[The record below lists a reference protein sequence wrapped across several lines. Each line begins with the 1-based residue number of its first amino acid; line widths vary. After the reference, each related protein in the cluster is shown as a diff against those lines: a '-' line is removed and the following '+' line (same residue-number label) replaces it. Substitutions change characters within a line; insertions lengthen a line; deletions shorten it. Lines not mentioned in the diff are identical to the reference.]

1 MLPSFLTTFLFAMS
15 AVSGARATKVMGST
29 EANFWRTSMAM
40 TLLGIYAF
48 SLGMGFE
55 GGGFQILFISGCVG
69 FGIGDLAL
77 FQAYPRIGSRLTM
90 VLVQT
95 LAAPMAAITEWLWLD
110 HAMTGKQMICSAV
123 ILIGVAVAL
132 APKDHLHIPKKTLI
146 AGIIFGLIAAYGQ
159 GFGAV
164 LSRKAY
170 AIIEASGGKID
181 GITAAFQRVVGGV
194 LVSGLFV
201 LVVKR
206 REILAQL
213 PGAKHPEDLPAVN
226 PDRWRKG
233 WYWIV
238 LNGLAGPTLGV
249 SCYQWA
255 LLNNGTGV
263 VMPIVALTPLAVVP
277 LAYFIEGERPSLR
290 SIIGGV
296 IAVIG
301 AVALTVVT
309 IKYHQ

>member
-1 MLPSFLTTFLFAMS
+1 MFPSFLTTMLFAMS
-15 AVSGARATKVMGST
+15 AVSGARATKVMGGT
-29 EANFWRTSMAM
+29 EANFWRL
-40 TLLGIYAF
+40 TLATCLLSLYACTY
-48 SLGMGFE
+48 GNGFA
-55 GGGFQILFISGCVG
+55 GGGFYILFISGCIG
-69 FGIGDLAL
+69 FGLGDLAL

-95 LAAPMAAITEWLWLD
+95 LAAPMAALTEWLWLGQ
-110 HAMTGKQMICSAV
+110 AMTPQQMLCSAI
-123 ILIGVAVAL
+123 ILTGVAIAL
-132 APKDHLHIPKKTLI
+132 APKDHLHIPKNVLI
-146 AGIIFGLIAAYGQ
+146 AGVTFGLIAAYGQ

-170 AIIEASGGKID
+170 ADIAEAGGHID
-181 GITAAFQRVVGGV
+181 GISAAFQRIVGGV

-213 PGAKHPEDLPAVN
+213 PGAKHPEDLPKVN

-233 WYWIV
+233 WYWMV

-263 VMPIVALTPLAVVP
+263 VMPIVALTPLAVIP
-277 LAYFIEGERPSLR
+277 LAYFIEGERPSKR
-290 SIIGGV
+290 SLIGGV
-296 IAVIG
+296 IAVVG

-309 IKYHQ
+309 VK

>member
-1 MLPSFLTTFLFAMS
+1 MLPSFLTTLLFAMS
-15 AVSGARATKVMGST
+15 AVSGARATKVMGGT
-29 EANFWRTSMAM
+29 EANFWRLSLATF
-40 TLLGIYAF
+40 LLAIYAF
-48 SLGMGFE
+48 TWGMGFE
-55 GGGFQILFISGCVG
+55 GGGFYILFISGCIG
-69 FGIGDLAL
+69 FGLGDLAL

-110 HAMTGKQMICSAV
+110 HAMTGQQILCSAV
-123 ILIGVAVAL
+123 ILTGVAVAL
-132 APKDHLHIPKKTLI
+132 APQEHLHIPKKVLI
-146 AGIIFGLIAAYGQ
+146 TGVIFGLIAAYGQ

-170 AIIEASGGKID
+170 AVIEASGGHID
-181 GITAAFQRVVGGV
+181 GISAAFQRIVGGV

-213 PGAKHPEDLPAVN
+213 PGATHPEDLPKVN

-233 WYWIV
+233 WYWMV

-263 VMPIVALTPLAVVP
+263 VMPIVALTPLAVIP
-277 LAYFIEGERPSLR
+277 FAYFIEGERPSKR
-290 SIIGGV
+290 SLIGGV
-296 IAVIG
+296 IAVVG

-309 IKYHQ
+309 VR

>member
-1 MLPSFLTTFLFAMS
+1 MLPSFLTTLLFAMS
-15 AVSGARATKVMGST
+15 AVSGARATKVMGGT
-29 EANFWRTSMAM
+29 EANFWRLSLATS
-40 TLLGIYAF
+40 LLAIYAF
-48 SLGMGFE
+48 TW
-55 GGGFQILFISGCVG
+55 GGGFGGGGFYILFISGCIG
-69 FGIGDLAL
+69 FGLGDMAL

-95 LAAPMAAITEWLWLD
+95 LASPMAAITEWLWLD
-110 HAMTGKQMICSAV
+110 HAMTGKQIACSTV
-123 ILIGVAVAL
+123 ILSGVVIAL
-132 APKDHLHIPKKTLI
+132 APKEHLHIPRKTLI
-146 AGIIFGLIAAYGQ
+146 TGVMFGLIAAYGQ

-170 AIIEASGGKID
+170 AVITESGGHID
-181 GITAAFQRVVGGV
+181 GITAAFQRIVGG
-194 LVSGLFV
+194 LLLAGFIV

-233 WYWIV
+233 WYWML

-263 VMPIVALTPLAVVP
+263 VMPIVALTPLAVIP
-277 LAYFIEGERPSLR
+277 LAYFIEGERPTPR
-290 SIIGGV
+290 SIVGGI

-309 IKYHQ
+309 VR